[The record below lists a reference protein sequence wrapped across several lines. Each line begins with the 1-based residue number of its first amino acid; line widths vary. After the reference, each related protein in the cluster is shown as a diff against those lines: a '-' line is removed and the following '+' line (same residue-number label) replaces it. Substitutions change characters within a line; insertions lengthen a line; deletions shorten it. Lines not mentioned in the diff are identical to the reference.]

1 MDGFPETSGTA
12 VRDAAA
18 FEALFV
24 AHRRHVVA
32 YCLRRA
38 PRADALE
45 AADETFLIA
54 WRRFG
59 DIPAGRE
66 RAWLYGVAR
75 KVLGNQYRG
84 ARRRQQLDARLAGTT
99 AFVGG
104 PEVDVIRSED
114 DRRLWHA
121 YLRLRPADQEVLRL
135 AVWEDLAHAQI
146 GVALGCGAIAARQRL
161 HRALARLARELERSE
176 RPVPARRVSNDHG

>member
-1 MDGFPETSGTA
+1 MDGFQETSGTA
-12 VRDAAA
+12 VPDAAA
-18 FEALFV
+18 V
-24 AHRRHVVA
+24 
-32 YCLRRA
+32 
-38 PRADALE
+38 E

-54 WRRFG
+54 WRRFD

-99 AFVGG
+99 AAFVGG

-121 YLRLRPADQEVLRL
+121 DLRLRPADQEVLRL

-161 HRALARLARELERSE
+161 HRALARLARELERAE
-176 RPVPARRVSNDHG
+176 RPVPARRVSNHHG